1 MTETIYSRDGC
12 VFRPAGV
19 VCEKGAGVACFGCGW
34 HPRIEEAR
42 KEQVREKL
50 RRRWKFAGG
59 GATPSTASRSP
70 SLKEG
75 GKKGGGADV

>member
-1 MTETIYSRDGC
+1 MQETVYSRDGC

-19 VCEKGAGVACFGCGW
+19 LCEKGAGVACFGCGW

-42 KEQVREKL
+42 KEQARERL
-50 RRRWKFAGG
+50 RRQWKRAAA
-59 GATPSTASRSP
+59 ATPSTASRSP

-75 GKKGGGADV
+75 GKRGGGADV